1 MPSTSDPAVSICTDA
16 RSRWRLATWG
26 ENSPPICLLSPTWTA
41 AAAAAAAM
49 MLMFVVVVVVVAGP
63 ARRRRLGKKNN
74 RRSQRRVGFCRDSAG
89 GHLWPNGGLVGAGG
103 WWGGWIRERRRT
115 PSDVAYLL
123 HPRLLAC
130 PLSCT
135 LLTSRAV
142 TGLSEPI
149 TGRHAVCQPRTS
161 LDRMTSNFW
170 CWVSRTIWKQM
181 SSLLVRRARHKYKLC
196 KRLQFQSQRDT
207 FFFFRTFAFSWE
219 TV

>member
-26 ENSPPICLLSPTWTA
+26 ENSPPICLLSPTCT
-41 AAAAAAAM
+41 AAAAAM
-49 MLMFVVVVVVVAGP
+49 MMMMLLVVLLLQAHKGDGSLERKITAEVIGEKAVTVTWQVAISDPTEAWWGEE
-63 ARRRRLGKKNN
+63 
-74 RRSQRRVGFCRDSAG
+74 
-89 GHLWPNGGLVGAGG
+89 GG
-103 WWGGWIRERRRT
+103 WFGERRRT
-115 PSDVAYLL
+115 PSNVPFLL
-123 HPRLLAC
+123 QPRPLSC

-149 TGRHAVCQPRTS
+149 TGRHAACQPRTS

-196 KRLQFQSQRDT
+196 SSKNPRAT
-207 FFFFRTFAFSWE
+207 FIS
-219 TV
+219 